1 MKHLIIGPIFV
12 LTSLVLTSFPIA
24 AQVSTKKT
32 NEAVHVFVADSP
44 VLTYNTAMAQPP
56 AGLDKI
62 YERSGFIHPLYSP
75 SGKVLTDP
83 FPIGHVHQHGIFNA
97 WTQTTFRHEVVDFWN
112 QLGGTGTVKH
122 TKLGTVKDNSFE
134 ANLQQVSFKRGP
146 ALNEEWEVKV
156 GDSRDPFIID
166 IEIEQKCASEHEV
179 YLHPYHYG
187 GFAFRG
193 SGHWSPEDEANFEGS
208 TDIGQ
213 SNQTRP
219 KWIAVYGTID
229 KEPAGFVVMD
239 HPSNFRY
246 PQPVRVH
253 PKMPYFV
260 FSPVIEGSF
269 IIKPGL
275 SYEANYR
282 IMTFDGEPDA
292 KKIEAW
298 YNEFIGKK

>member
-1 MKHLIIGPIFV
+1 MKI
-12 LTSLVLTSFPIA
+12 LT
-24 AQVSTKKT
+24 
-32 NEAVHVFVADSP
+32 
-44 VLTYNTAMAQPP
+44 
-56 AGLDKI
+56 G
-62 YERSGFIHPLYSP
+62 
-75 SGKVLTDP
+75 
-83 FPIGHVHQHGIFNA
+83 
-97 WTQTTFRHEVVDFWN
+97 
-112 QLGGTGTVKH
+112 
-122 TKLGTVKDNSFE
+122 
-134 ANLQQVSFKRGP
+134 
-146 ALNEEWEVKV
+146 
-156 GDSRDPFIID
+156 
-166 IEIEQKCASEHEV
+166 
-179 YLHPYHYG
+179 
-187 GFAFRG
+187 
-193 SGHWSPEDEANFEGS
+193 EGV